1 MHLICYFRDF
11 EIYVKNNRIIMFNF
25 RACMFVRACEDET
38 EKEELRPFDLQGTER
53 MFVVKSAG

>member
-1 MHLICYFRDF
+1 
-11 EIYVKNNRIIMFNF
+11 MFNF

-38 EKEELRPFDLQGTER
+38 EKEELRPFDHQGTER